1 MRADSLHAADRFS
14 LTLDKGNYQWSLQAF
29 NGIYRSE
36 ESVYSLRVD
45 PAAADESQSLS
56 DPQEPAEEGDDMQEA
71 FAVPGREGLSG
82 SDGLAMPNPSTE
94 SAGASGLSVRTV
106 RRTDSSPAVAGMG
119 CFRSRIARH
128 GRLFQVSRSGR
139 PKDDCRRRATAGCG
153 LPVRHGHSA
162 PICYRRKNAFQV
174 TKLFPS
180 HEIPSADI
188 PVTRRS
194 ARYLGRRGMEALFSG
209 PKPAASD
216 PAAVPVARNNPRAD
230 IDTLRLDYPDPFL
243 RAVATRPSVPGSV
256 SARAPVRSKAKNE
269 RPSAKLACTG
279 RIRKEGTDRY
289 LISIDGR
296 NHLLR
301 QGESAGGF
309 RLHAVGADSLWLA
322 ADGRKYG
329 LKIP

>member
-1 MRADSLHAADRFS
+1 MSRATAVYFRYRVRAGRKTVADGERRRVAACRSDMGTPLRYAIGEK
-14 LTLDKGNYQWSLQAF
+14 TL
-29 NGIYRSE
+29 
-36 ESVYSLRVD
+36 
-45 PAAADESQSLS
+45 
-56 DPQEPAEEGDDMQEA
+56 
-71 FAVPGREGLSG
+71 
-82 SDGLAMPNPSTE
+82 
-94 SAGASGLSVRTV
+94 
-106 RRTDSSPAVAGMG
+106 
-119 CFRSRIARH
+119 FRSRNSFRAMK
-128 GRLFQVSRSGR
+128 SRPLTYLLLVVALGIWGVV
-139 PKDDCRRRATAGCG
+139 AW
-153 LPVRHGHSA
+153 
-162 PICYRRKNAFQV
+162 
-174 TKLFPS
+174 KLF
-180 HEIPSADI
+180 
-188 PVTRRS
+188 
-194 ARYLGRRGMEALFSG
+194 FSG

-269 RPSAKLACTG
+269 RPAAKLACTG

-289 LISIDGR
+289 LISINGR

>member
-1 MRADSLHAADRFS
+1 MKSRP
-14 LTLDKGNYQWSLQAF
+14 LTYLLLVVAL
-29 NGIYRSE
+29 GIWG
-36 ESVYSLRVD
+36 V
-45 PAAADESQSLS
+45 
-56 DPQEPAEEGDDMQEA
+56 
-71 FAVPGREGLSG
+71 
-82 SDGLAMPNPSTE
+82 
-94 SAGASGLSVRTV
+94 
-106 RRTDSSPAVAGMG
+106 VAW
-119 CFRSRIARH
+119 
-128 GRLFQVSRSGR
+128 
-139 PKDDCRRRATAGCG
+139 
-153 LPVRHGHSA
+153 
-162 PICYRRKNAFQV
+162 
-174 TKLFPS
+174 KLF
-180 HEIPSADI
+180 
-188 PVTRRS
+188 
-194 ARYLGRRGMEALFSG
+194 FSG

-230 IDTLRLDYPDPFL
+230 IDTLRLDY
-243 RAVATRPSVPGSV
+243 SVPGSV